1 LTVERQEIIREWP
14 VAVNLEAVADMRFS
28 KDYQYLAL
36 NLAGKNFHIRVYDY
50 STQKEIQS
58 FEDVDAA
65 PPGHLYPMTFFD
77 GSDFFAFAKRK
88 NQVCVY
94 NTKTWEEKWCVSSST
109 EDKD

>member
-1 LTVERQEIIREWP
+1 